1 MGRAGA
7 RPAAPAPVTARRS
20 ASALEENVAG
30 LLADGP
36 GAHRDIEV
44 HDLRLDLGD
53 GLEQGSPIDGSIR
66 LARTNRGLVVT
77 GHLRTTLREICVRCL
92 APVEVPI
99 AIVIDEEALPSIDLL
114 SGAPLDPGVDPEI
127 VRLTDHHE
135 IDLEPLLADAISL
148 AQPIAPVCRPDCP
161 GLCMVCGG
169 ELAVG
174 DHDHGEAPI
183 DPRLEALRLF
193 EVDESGRTG

>member
-1 MGRAGA
+1 MGRAGP
-7 RPAAPAPVTARRS
+7 RPAAPEPVTARRS

-44 HDLRLDLGD
+44 HDLLLDLDD

-77 GHLRTTLREICVRCL
+77 GRLRTTLREICVRCL

-114 SGAPLDPGVDPEI
+114 SGAPLDPGVDPSSMSHPSDDVGLESATDKVLKEI
-127 VRLTDHHE
+127 SKANTRGALLVLVPKIKTLPSEDVALVR
-135 IDLEPLLADAISL
+135 
-148 AQPIAPVCRPDCP
+148 
-161 GLCMVCGG
+161 
-169 ELAVG
+169 
-174 DHDHGEAPI
+174 EAYAA
-183 DPRLEALRLF
+183 RQAALP
-193 EVDESGRTG
+193 